1 MYNIIMDIHFTWD
14 EEKNR
19 SNQKKHGI
27 SFEEAATV
35 SMMMMLFSNTT
46 KRTLWMKSG
55 SLCLE

>member
-1 MYNIIMDIHFTWD
+1 MGIHFTWD